1 MGLYERVLRPA
12 LFCLPAE
19 TAHNLGKR
27 ALSVELPWRLQAGRY
42 RVADPRL
49 ETEVAGLRQT
59 GPFGLTAGFDKD
71 ALALPGLAHLG
82 FGSVTVGAIMPEPRA
97 GNPRPRLG
105 RRPEERALLN
115 CMGLPS
121 RGLDYAVRNLRR
133 HRATHPS
140 GGPPIIANVGGFTIE
155 GILGCFRAVEPYVD
169 AVELDLTCPNVR
181 VEGELARMEG
191 IVKAMKII
199 MAERT
204 KPILTKLPLR
214 STEESWRGALDMT
227 RAAVE
232 TGLDGVTAAG
242 NLRVEDSRLSKRQVS
257 LTGPPCLENTLEVV
271 RELRAVVGEGFTIR
285 MSGGASDGA
294 GVFRLLEAGADAVN
308 AFTAF
313 VYQGPGVAARVN
325 RQLLEKMDAE
335 GVRSVREIRER
346 RAASKTG
353 VS

>member
-49 ETEVAGLRQT
+49 ETEVAGLRQSS
-59 GPFGLTAGFDKD
+59 PFGLTAGFDKD

-97 GNPRPRLG
+97 GNPRPRLS
-105 RRPEERALLN
+105 RRLEERALLN

-121 RGLDYAVRNLRR
+121 RGLAYAVRNLRR
-133 HRATHPS
+133 HRASHPA
-140 GGPPIIANVGGFTIE
+140 GGPPVIANVGGFTIE

-204 KPILTKLPLR
+204 KPVLTKLPLR
-214 STEESWRGALDMT
+214 STEESWRRALDMT

-232 TGLDGVTAAG
+232 AGLDGVTAAG
-242 NLRVEDSRLSKRQVS
+242 NLRVEDNRLSKRQVS

-271 RELRAVVGEGFTIR
+271 RELRAVAGERFTIR

-335 GVRSVREIRER
+335 GVRSVGEIRER
-346 RAASKTG
+346 RAASKTV